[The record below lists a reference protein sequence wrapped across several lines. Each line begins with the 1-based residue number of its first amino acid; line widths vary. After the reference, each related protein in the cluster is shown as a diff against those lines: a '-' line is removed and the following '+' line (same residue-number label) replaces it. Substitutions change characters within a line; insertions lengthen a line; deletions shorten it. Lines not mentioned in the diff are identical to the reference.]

1 MPDPTPEYIAH
12 NIDNFL
18 KVFEAFD
25 ARINER
31 PNKAMYVKTSD
42 RIALFA
48 IYHGG

>member
-1 MPDPTPEYIAH
+1 MSEPIKGSVAR

-31 PNKAMYVKTSD
+31 PNKAMYVKNSD

-48 IYHGG
+48 IYYRG